1 MMNIT
6 LEVSLPN
13 LPLIGPNL
21 RRKTWRDPKNP
32 TKKFTNSTIN
42 IDDVFLSGRAHK
54 QKDEVRKMAL
64 AKRKQYGQMIQKQV
78 LKMHKKK
85 TQDENPEVITRY
97 SQGSKNEKVSMQK
110 ENPFVVIYLS

>member
-1 MMNIT
+1 
-6 LEVSLPN
+6 
-13 LPLIGPNL
+13 
-21 RRKTWRDPKNP
+21 
-32 TKKFTNSTIN
+32 
-42 IDDVFLSGRAHK
+42 
-54 QKDEVRKMAL
+54 MAL